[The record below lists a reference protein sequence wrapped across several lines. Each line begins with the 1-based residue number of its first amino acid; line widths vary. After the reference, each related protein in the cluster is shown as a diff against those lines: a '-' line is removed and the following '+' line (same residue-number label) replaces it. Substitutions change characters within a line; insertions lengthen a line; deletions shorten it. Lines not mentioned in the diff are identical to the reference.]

1 MELFLEN
8 QKLENINFT
17 NKLFFSE
24 FKFNFPN
31 EIIKSDYPEEE
42 EINSTIIIKE
52 YLKLIKNNIKL
63 L

>member
-24 FKFNFPN
+24 FKYNCPN
-31 EIIKSDYPEEE
+31 EIIKSDYPEE